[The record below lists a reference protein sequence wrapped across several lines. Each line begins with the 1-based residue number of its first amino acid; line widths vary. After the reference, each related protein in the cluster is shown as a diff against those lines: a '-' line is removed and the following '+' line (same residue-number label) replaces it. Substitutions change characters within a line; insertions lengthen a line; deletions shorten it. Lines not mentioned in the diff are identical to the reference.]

1 MILFFFFMNILIA
14 NSTINSGNKG
24 CVALALSTMYFISKM
39 LNERSMCCQ
48 FFLPQSGYERKEEH
62 TIKIGDV
69 TLKFMSLMDITPLS
83 IRQYIKNSTKYIAG
97 HREYQ
102 ATKKAYQEA
111 DFILDIGQGDSFA
124 DIYGKRRFD
133 WIFSQYRLGMKY
145 KKPYCILPQTIG
157 PFKDA
162 SIRTQACRG
171 ISYAKCVMAR
181 DKQSYDYV
189 KELLPDKTVT
199 EIIDVA
205 FFMPF
210 KRKEFNKDFI
220 HVGLNVS
227 ALLWHGGYTRNNQ
240 FGLKVDYPLLVRSI
254 IDYFL
259 EQTNVKVHLIP
270 HVVDSERSVENDY
283 AVSFDLYEEYNH
295 PNLVLSPLFLDP
307 ISAKNY
313 IAGMD
318 FFMGARMHSTIAAFS
333 SEVPVFPMA
342 YSRKFN
348 GLFTDTLQYPY
359 MADMKAQSN
368 MEVLTSIKQC
378 YEQKNKL
385 NEIEHERM
393 RTTVE
398 ERRILME
405 KKLCEFLGIK

>member
-1 MILFFFFMNILIA
+1 MNIILTNA
-14 NSTINSGNKG
+14 PVKNGNRG
-24 CVALALSTMYFISKM
+24 CVALSLSAIYIIDRILSDRNIPHRFY
-39 LNERSMCCQ
+39 
-48 FFLPQSGYERKEEH
+48 LPQSGYEKKEEH
-62 TIKIGDV
+62 AVKVGDV
-69 TLKFMSLMDITPLS
+69 TLKFMSMMDITPLS
-83 IRQYIKNSTKYIAG
+83 IKQQLKNLFKYK
-97 HREYQ
+97 EYQ
-102 ATKKAYQEA
+102 DTKKIYQDA

-162 SIRTQACRG
+162 SVRVQACKG
-171 ISYAKCVMAR
+171 INYAKCVLVR

-189 KELLPDKTVT
+189 KELLPDKPMT

-210 KRKEFNKDFI
+210 KRKEFNKNFVHI
-220 HVGLNVS
+220 GLNVS
-227 ALLWHGGYTRNNQ
+227 ALLWHGGYTQDNQ
-240 FGLKVDYPLLVRSI
+240 FGLKVDYPSLIRSI

-259 EQTNVKVHLIP
+259 KQANVKVHLIP
-270 HVVDSERSVENDY
+270 HVVGSERHVENDY
-283 AVSFDLYEEYNH
+283 AVSFDLCEEYNH

-307 ISAKNY
+307 IAAKNY

-333 SEVPVFPMA
+333 SGVPVVPMA

-348 GLFTDTLQYPY
+348 GLFIDTLQYPY
-359 MADMKAQSN
+359 MVDMKVQSETD
-368 MEVLTSIKQC
+368 MIDVIKQS
-378 YEQKNKL
+378 YEQRKKL
-385 NEIEHERM
+385 KDIEHSRM

-398 ERRILME
+398 EC
-405 KKLCEFLGIK
+405 KKLLYEKLCNFLKIKQPK

>member
-1 MILFFFFMNILIA
+1 MNIILA
-14 NSTINSGNKG
+14 NAPVKNGNRG
-24 CVALALSTMYFISKM
+24 CVALSLSTLYIIDKI
-39 LNERSMCCQ
+39 LNGRNIPHA
-48 FFLPQSGYERKEEH
+48 FYLPQSGYDKKEEH
-62 TIKIGDV
+62 TIKAGKV
-69 TLKFMSLMDITPLS
+69 NLKFISLMDITPLS
-83 IRQYIKNSTKYIAG
+83 IKQQIKNIAKYK
-97 HREYQ
+97 EYQ
-102 ATKKAYQEA
+102 ATKEAYQEA

-162 SIRTQACRG
+162 SIRTQACKG

-189 KELLPDKTVT
+189 KELLPDKSVT

-210 KRKEFNKDFI
+210 NRKEFNKDFI

-227 ALLWHGGYTRNNQ
+227 ALLWHGGYTRDNQ
-240 FGLKVDYPLLVRSI
+240 FGLNVDYPSVIRSI

-259 EQTNVKVHLIP
+259 KQANVKVHLIP
-270 HVVDSERSVENDY
+270 HVVSGERHVENDY
-283 AVSFDLYEEYNH
+283 AVSYDLFEEYNH
-295 PNLVLSPLFLDP
+295 PNLILSPLFLDP
-307 ISAKNY
+307 ISAKSY

-333 SEVPVFPMA
+333 SEVPVVPMA

-359 MADMKAQSN
+359 MADMKVQS
-368 MEVLTSIKQC
+368 EAEILDGIKQC
-378 YEQKNKL
+378 YEQKDKL
-385 NEIEHERM
+385 KKVEHDRM
-393 RTTVE
+393 QTVVE
-398 ERRILME
+398 ERRRLME
-405 KKLCEFLGIK
+405 ERLCEFFGIK

>member
-1 MILFFFFMNILIA
+1 MNIILA
-14 NSTINSGNKG
+14 NAPVKNGNRG
-24 CVALALSTMYFISKM
+24 CVALSLSTLYIIDKI
-39 LNERSMCCQ
+39 LNGRNIPHA
-48 FFLPQSGYERKEEH
+48 FYLPQSGYDKKEEH
-62 TIKIGDV
+62 TIKAGKV
-69 TLKFMSLMDITPLS
+69 NLKFISLMDITPLS
-83 IRQYIKNSTKYIAG
+83 IKQQIKNIAKYK
-97 HREYQ
+97 EYQ
-102 ATKKAYQEA
+102 ATKEAYQEA

-162 SIRTQACRG
+162 SIRTQACKG

-189 KELLPDKTVT
+189 KELLPDKSVT

-210 KRKEFNKDFI
+210 NRKEFNKDFI

-227 ALLWHGGYTRNNQ
+227 ALLWHGGYTRDNQ
-240 FGLKVDYPLLVRSI
+240 FGLNVDYPSVIRSI

-259 EQTNVKVHLIP
+259 KQANVKVHLIP
-270 HVVDSERSVENDY
+270 HVVGGERHVENDY
-283 AVSFDLYEEYNH
+283 AVSYDLFEEYNH
-295 PNLVLSPLFLDP
+295 PNLILSPLFLDP
-307 ISAKNY
+307 ISAKSY

-333 SEVPVFPMA
+333 SEVPVVPMA

-359 MADMKAQSN
+359 MADMKVQS
-368 MEVLTSIKQC
+368 EVEILNSIEQC
-378 YEQKNKL
+378 YEQKDKL
-385 NEIEHERM
+385 KEIEHDRM
-393 RTTVE
+393 QTTVE
-398 ERRILME
+398 ERKRLME
-405 KKLCEFLGIK
+405 ERLCEFFGIK

>member
-1 MILFFFFMNILIA
+1 MNIILA
-14 NSTINSGNKG
+14 NAPVKNGNRG
-24 CVALALSTMYFISKM
+24 CVALSLSTLYIIDKI
-39 LNERSMCCQ
+39 LNGRNIPHA
-48 FFLPQSGYERKEEH
+48 FYLPQSGYDKKEEH
-62 TIKIGDV
+62 TIKAGKV
-69 TLKFMSLMDITPLS
+69 NLKFISLMDITPLS
-83 IRQYIKNSTKYIAG
+83 IKQQIKNIAKYK
-97 HREYQ
+97 EYQ
-102 ATKKAYQEA
+102 ATKEAYQEA

-162 SIRTQACRG
+162 SIRTQACKG

-189 KELLPDKTVT
+189 KELLPDKSVT

-210 KRKEFNKDFI
+210 NRKEFNKDFI

-227 ALLWHGGYTRNNQ
+227 ALLWHGGYTRDNQ
-240 FGLKVDYPLLVRSI
+240 FGLNVDYPSVIRSI

-259 EQTNVKVHLIP
+259 KQANVKVHLIP
-270 HVVDSERSVENDY
+270 HVVSGERHVENDY
-283 AVSFDLYEEYNH
+283 AVSYDLFEEYNH
-295 PNLVLSPLFLDP
+295 PNLILSPLFLDP
-307 ISAKNY
+307 ISAKSY

-333 SEVPVFPMA
+333 SEVPVVPMA

-359 MADMKAQSN
+359 MADMKVQP
-368 MEVLTSIKQC
+368 ETEILDGIKQC
-378 YEQKNKL
+378 YEQKDKL
-385 NEIEHERM
+385 KKVEHDRM
-393 RTTVE
+393 QTVVE
-398 ERRILME
+398 ERRRLME
-405 KKLCEFLGIK
+405 ERLCEFFGIK